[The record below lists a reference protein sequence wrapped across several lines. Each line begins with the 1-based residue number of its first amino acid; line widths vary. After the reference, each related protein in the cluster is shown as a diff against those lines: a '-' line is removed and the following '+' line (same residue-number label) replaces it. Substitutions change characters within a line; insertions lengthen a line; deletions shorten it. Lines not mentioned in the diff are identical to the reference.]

1 MERESD
7 FENFGTRI
15 TGIGVM
21 VEKVW
26 QKEV

>member
-1 MERESD
+1 MKRESD

-15 TGIGVM
+15 TEIGVM